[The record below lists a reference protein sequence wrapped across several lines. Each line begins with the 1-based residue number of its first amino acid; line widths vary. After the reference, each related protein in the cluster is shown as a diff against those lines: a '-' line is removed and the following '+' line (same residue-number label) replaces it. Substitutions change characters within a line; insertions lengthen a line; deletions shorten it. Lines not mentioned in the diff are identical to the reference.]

1 VTEPEQDPRPA
12 TTEQALA
19 ELPEAERADTVDR
32 LLSQGESVGTE
43 HRRADGPEGAYQV
56 PHRG

>member
-1 VTEPEQDPRPA
+1 VTEPEQNPQPA

-19 ELPEAERADTVDR
+19 GLPEAERADTVDR

-43 HRRADGPEGAYQV
+43 HRRG
-56 PHRG
+56 